1 MKKTDKWK
9 KWLAVCLCGVL
20 LCSVLTACQQKTEK
34 QLALSVEGVSE
45 WQEPLADFSY
55 ELLRQAAREE
65 QESILLSPLSAWL
78 ALSMTGQGAEDATK
92 DAFVDFFQQM
102 DLETQKQLASGLL
115 RMEQQSPYL
124 SIVNSIWCD
133 DEITVNDSFLQTVQQ
148 SYQAE
153 VMQEDLQGR
162 DAVAHVNQWIAVSS
176 KERISHMLEE
186 IDDDTVMLLINCLTF
201 DAPWQD
207 GFAAGDTYRE
217 IFYGAEGDNQEK
229 EFMHKEFAEAQYLSW
244 NDGEG
249 IILPYEGGDLVMV
262 ALLPSAH
269 TNCNALVEQL
279 SYQWIADLLDHSA
292 VCKVN
297 LALPKFTMERKWNLN
312 QICQAMGLGIAFD
325 PQQADFANLG
335 SCNGTIYLGQ
345 ALQNCWLAV
354 DEAGT
359 QAAAATVVEMKRES
373 AVAAVGNI
381 IYLELNRPFVYLI
394 MDSSTQLPVFSGIY
408 QGE

>member
-1 MKKTDKWK
+1 MKKAGKWRK
-9 KWLAVCLCGVL
+9 GLAVFLCGVL
-20 LCSVLTACQQKTEK
+20 LCPILTACQQETGK
-34 QLALSVEGVSE
+34 QPVLSVEDIGE

-55 ELLRQAAREE
+55 EMLRQAAKEE

-78 ALSMTGQGAEDATK
+78 ALSMTGQGAEGATK

-102 DLETQKQLASGLL
+102 DLKTQRQLASGLL
-115 RMEQQSPYL
+115 QMEQQSPYL

-162 DAVAHVNQWIAVSS
+162 DAVDHVNQWIAISS
-176 KERISHMLEE
+176 KERISHMLEKIGE
-186 IDDDTVMLLINCLTF
+186 DAVMLLINYLTF

-207 GFAAGDTYRE
+207 GFAEGDTYRE
-217 IFYGAEGDNQEK
+217 TFYRAEGKKKKK

-249 IILPYEGGDLVMV
+249 IILPYEGGGLVMV

-297 LALPKFTMERKWNLN
+297 LALPKFTMESKWNLN

-373 AVAAVGNI
+373 AVAADEDVI
-381 IYLELNRPFVYLI
+381 HLELNRPFVYLI
-394 MDSSTQLPVFSGIY
+394 MDSSSQLPVFSGIY

>member
-1 MKKTDKWK
+1 MKKAGKWRK
-9 KWLAVCLCGVL
+9 GLAVFLCGVL
-20 LCSVLTACQQKTEK
+20 LCPILTACQQETGK
-34 QLALSVEGVSE
+34 QPVLSVEDIGE

-55 ELLRQAAREE
+55 EMLRQAAKEE

-78 ALSMTGQGAEDATK
+78 ALSMTGQGAEGATK

-102 DLETQKQLASGLL
+102 DLKTQRQLASGLL
-115 RMEQQSPYL
+115 QMEQQSPYL

-162 DAVAHVNQWIAVSS
+162 DAVDHVNQWIAISS
-176 KERISHMLEE
+176 KERISHMLEKIGE
-186 IDDDTVMLLINCLTF
+186 DAVMLLINYLTF

-207 GFAAGDTYRE
+207 GFAEGDTYRE
-217 IFYGAEGDNQEK
+217 TFYRAEGNNQEK

-249 IILPYEGGDLVMV
+249 IILPYEGGELVMV

-279 SYQWIADLLDHSA
+279 SYQWVAELLDHSA

-297 LALPKFTMERKWNLN
+297 LALPKFTVESKWNLN

-373 AVAAVGNI
+373 AVAADEDVI
-381 IYLELNRPFVYLI
+381 HLELNRPFVYLI
-394 MDSSTQLPVFSGIY
+394 MDSSSQLPVFSGIY

>member
-1 MKKTDKWK
+1 MKKAGKWRK
-9 KWLAVCLCGVL
+9 GLAVFLCGVL
-20 LCSVLTACQQKTEK
+20 LCPILTACQQETGK
-34 QLALSVEGVSE
+34 QPVLSVEDIGE

-55 ELLRQAAREE
+55 EMLRQAAKEE

-78 ALSMTGQGAEDATK
+78 ALSMTGQGAEGATK

-102 DLETQKQLASGLL
+102 DLKTQRQLASGLL
-115 RMEQQSPYL
+115 QMEQQSPYL

-162 DAVAHVNQWIAVSS
+162 DAVDHVNQWIAISS
-176 KERISHMLEE
+176 KERISHMLEKIGE
-186 IDDDTVMLLINCLTF
+186 DAVMLLINYLTF

-207 GFAAGDTYRE
+207 GFAEGDTYRE
-217 IFYGAEGDNQEK
+217 TFYRAEGNNQEK

-249 IILPYEGGDLVMV
+249 IILPYEGGELVMV

-279 SYQWIADLLDHSA
+279 SYQWVAELLDHSA

-297 LALPKFTMERKWNLN
+297 LALPKFTVESKWNLN
-312 QICQAMGLGIAFD
+312 RICQAMGLGIAFD

-373 AVAAVGNI
+373 AVAADEDVI
-381 IYLELNRPFVYLI
+381 HLELNRPFVYLI
-394 MDSSTQLPVFSGIY
+394 MDSSSQLPVFSGIY